1 MGRPFPS
8 SPCHP
13 PALPTRQQDAVGQ
26 RNGHRPSPL
35 RATLAGPAQGGIGW
49 PLGGRLLRHPDVEAR
64 GRPRGPVAGSA
75 GLAAPLAPQDDDDVD
90 QRDDGEHRQHD
101 GEEHRHTG
109 QREDD
114 GAQGAH
120 DEAEHREDQPQGQ
133 GAAGRSRS
141 TDSRGRIVVA
151 GAAARAGG
159 RTSLTFRHRQPP
171 PPVPAPARRPAADP
185 WSLPRN
191 AQRIPPFGSPRRFG
205 PAQPGMDTSPACPR
219 KGRPMTTSVR
229 TALVPAVAL
238 ACGLALAV
246 TPATPGAAATV
257 PPGAPG
263 QPAVWTPAD
272 KHGFGTSTTVASP
285 VWYTLGH
292 GALTEVYYPDLGT
305 PSVRDLQFVVS
316 DGTSFAE
323 RESDSTV
330 QRTRL
335 ADPHSLTYQQ
345 VNTERS
351 GRWRIEKTYVTDPA
365 RPGVLV
371 DVRFVSL
378 TGRPYRLY
386 ALYDPSLAN
395 NGMDDTGRS
404 EGGALVAADGA
415 AGSGLVAAPAFT
427 ATSNGYL
434 GASDGWTDLRD
445 DYRMDW
451 QYPSAPAGNVVQTGR
466 TALDGTPGN
475 QRLTL
480 ALGFGSTGDA
490 ALGTARASL
499 AAGVD

>member
-133 GAAGRSRS
+133 RAAGRSRS

-191 AQRIPPFGSPRRFG
+191 AQRIPPSGSPRRFG

-219 KGRPMTTSVR
+219 KGASDDYLRTYRPRSRGRIGMR
-229 TALVPAVAL
+229 PGAGGDA
-238 ACGLALAV
+238 
-246 TPATPGAAATV
+246 ATPGAAATV

-263 QPAVWTPAD
+263 KPAVWTPAD

-365 RPGVLV
+365 R
-371 DVRFVSL
+371 R
-378 TGRPYRLY
+378 
-386 ALYDPSLAN
+386 
-395 NGMDDTGRS
+395 
-404 EGGALVAADGA
+404 GALVAADGA
-415 AGSGLVAAPAFT
+415 AGSALVAAQAFT
-427 ATSNGYL
+427 ATSNGFL
-434 GASDGWTDLRD
+434 GASDGWTDVRD
-445 DYRMDW
+445 VYRMDW
-451 QYPSAPAGNVVQTGR
+451 QYPS
-466 TALDGTPGN
+466 
-475 QRLTL
+475 
-480 ALGFGSTGDA
+480 
-490 ALGTARASL
+490 
-499 AAGVD
+499 